1 MDFSALSGL
10 ANASGDQANAVQLL
24 LNQVKVLQDQVTQLT
39 SKQSSSEVSVP
50 PVSNGAMDFKGLAQ
64 MANTG
69 MSQMANGNM
78 SQMANA
84 NMAQMTNSG
93 MDLKTMM
100 AARMQGL
107 DVPAYGANSASGYQ
121 GGQMEV
127 SPSVWISGV
136 PEDFRNTKAIAN
148 ILGNFGNVM
157 KVKFSRK
164 KPDGV
169 LVQMQDSSQADRC
182 CKCLDR
188 VQLPGGKLRVSSS
201 KIQDVVITPHED
213 PDSGRDFSRGLD
225 HRYRDIN
232 SKFAQTCLGR
242 MSRPTN
248 ILMVNNIP
256 EDKMDEAKAYIIESG
271 FDVEE
276 FKEGVSRK
284 KDSEEGE
291 RKRSH
296 YAWVAFKSAEDAIT
310 AVARL
315 HNTSPSNIIEGKGRR
330 LVFTFTSKTD
340 I

>member
-1 MDFSALSGL
+1 MDLSALSGL
-10 ANASGDQANAVQLL
+10 ANSSGDQATAVQLL
-24 LNQVKVLQDQVTQLT
+24 LNQVKSLQDQVTQLT
-39 SKQSSSEVSVP
+39 AKQPGSEVSVP
-50 PVSNGAMDFKGLAQ
+50 PVSNIG
-64 MANTG
+64 
-69 MSQMANGNM
+69 
-78 SQMANA
+78 
-84 NMAQMTNSG
+84 MAQLANSGIDVSNISMTQMNNSG

-107 DVPAYGANSASGYQ
+107 NVPAYGAGSSGLQQAQ
-121 GGQMEV
+121 GQDN

-182 CKCLDR
+182 RKCLDR
-188 VQLPGGKLRVSSS
+188 VQFPGGKIKVGPS
-201 KIQDVVITPHED
+201 KIQDVIITPSED
-213 PDSGRDFSRGLD
+213 PELGKDFSRGFD
-225 HRYRDIN
+225 HRYKNID
-232 SKFAQTCLGR
+232 SKFAQTCLAR

-248 ILMVNNIP
+248 ILMINSIP
-256 EDKMDEAKAYIIESG
+256 EGKMDEVKAYIIESG

-276 FKEGVSRK
+276 FKEGSSRAPK
-284 KDSEEGE
+284 EGD
-291 RKRSH
+291 RKPNP
-296 YAWVAFKSAEDAIT
+296 YAWVAFKSAEDAIC

-315 HNTSPSNIIEGKGRR
+315 HNTLPSNIGEGRRR